1 MKRIK
6 DKIVEINVFLTE
18 MEEVVPE
25 KVAEYK
31 DDIIRKAACERYV
44 EKIVEAAVDLAFL
57 VIKSRKLK
65 IPEDDLDAFNILL
78 DNKVINSDLAKKMKQ
93 AKGMRNIL
101 AHQYGKVD
109 DEVVFEAVSK
119 QLVKDVKK
127 FVDAV
132 K

>member
-1 MKRIK
+1 
-6 DKIVEINVFLTE
+6 
-18 MEEVVPE
+18 
-25 KVAEYK
+25 
-31 DDIIRKAACERYV
+31 
-44 EKIVEAAVDLAFL
+44 
-57 VIKSRKLK
+57 LK